1 MYSLNVCIFFIIF
14 RIGPSYLKV
23 MNLSKKKKRKRKA
36 EGSAEL
42 PEQKRLTFSGVFPS
56 NSVNAENNFSRDCLL
71 SNDASVSNDKFILS
85 DTLKRNENVS
95 NANDKMDLDLTNN
108 DISSNFGEVD
118 SHASLDR
125 ETISNNDIVS
135 SNFTEIDSHASLEK
149 EINISCS
156 KEKIKQ
162 GDYVKE
168 LDVSG
173 KDGESSVIFSNVC
186 MKDKDKIDQVF
197 EKGIE
202 TDSNVD
208 AFEKDAESSVTFSN
222 VCMKDKNK
230 IDLIFEKGSEAD
242 NNEMEI
248 NEVNVSMKD
257 RVKIGQ
263 AFEKVSET
271 GNNVGA
277 FEKDGES
284 SVTFSNLYMKDK
296 NKIDH
301 VFEKENGADNNETEI
316 NEVNICMIDKQN
328 KIDQI
333 FEKEREI
340 DNNEIEI
347 NEVNDNENGYNV
359 KENIIDVENVNDNE
373 IDVENINEESVRSN
387 NDGDTNEVIIEDEK
401 SDVNVEDLGSGVDD
415 DNEEYESTDESIPVV
430 CEDSSEG
437 SLDVYSCS
445 PTEHQ
450 NDKDLSIEAENVI
463 SKPSK
468 VQDEEVTLVRV
479 MKKEKKPLAVIDL
492 LSDEEDNGAFR
503 IHKSGNNTQ
512 NGKNMF
518 EDSDE
523 EIQVLDEVAG
533 TASNKE
539 LSQRSVSAIK
549 LESGKLKTES
559 SNVQTQF
566 KPQMKYPDTFRKDMI
581 CISRPFINLLP
592 LHCQPAKEAYV
603 LYTEKSSQPRSS
615 QPRSNRL
622 WNSYKDLQEYQRQR
636 REKQR
641 ESKRNYFASRSSGSF
656 RDQNDTFSNQISPF
670 STPEYSRD
678 FGNDRNHNYP
688 ARPSRSFYQLANSER
703 EGGGLLPTPGN
714 FNSPNQLP
722 FSMNVHNLQNLSTT
736 NPTAFINEFQKNVY
750 SVATN
755 MISTMLNQHLNPIN
769 SQPAYPPAFNNSNFM
784 NFNPHPNNNF
794 SGPPAMPDPMAYN
807 SSDRNDF
814 QPVRFPPEPSFFGE
828 RHPASMNES
837 PFMMENNWKQNNNFP
852 QRNFTP
858 RGPSFPCKYRAVR
871 RKRNWNDVKA
881 AVEGANLS
889 DSGSDIEEVP
899 INLNRFLYSN
909 DIKPLI
915 DPGKK
920 LPVGKSNF
928 INFYSF

>member
-1 MYSLNVCIFFIIF
+1 
-14 RIGPSYLKV
+14 
-23 MNLSKKKKRKRKA
+23 MNLTKKKKRKRKA
-36 EGSAEL
+36 ERSAEL

-56 NSVNAENNFSRDCLL
+56 HSVNTENFSRDCLL
-71 SNDASVSNDKFILS
+71 SNDASASNDKFISS
-85 DTLKRNENVS
+85 DALKRDENIT

-108 DISSNFGEVD
+108 DISSNFGV
-118 SHASLDR
+118 AGSLDR

-135 SNFTEIDSHASLEK
+135 SNFTEIDSHPSLEK
-149 EINISCS
+149 EVNMSCS
-156 KEKIKQ
+156 KEQIKQ
-162 GDYVKE
+162 DDYVKE
-168 LDVSG
+168 LGVSG
-173 KDGESSVIFSNVC
+173 KDDESPVTFSNLC
-186 MKDKDKIDQVF
+186 MKDNAKIDQVF

-202 TDSNVD
+202 TNRNVD
-208 AFEKDAESSVTFSN
+208 AFGKDAKSSIAFSN
-222 VCMKDKNK
+222 ASMKDKNK
-230 IDLIFEKGSEAD
+230 IDQVFEKRTEADSNAMEIKEDNVCVKDKQNKIDQVFEKGGEAD

-248 NEVNVSMKD
+248 NEVNVC
-257 RVKIGQ
+257 
-263 AFEKVSET
+263 
-271 GNNVGA
+271 
-277 FEKDGES
+277 
-284 SVTFSNLYMKDK
+284 MKDK
-296 NKIDH
+296 QNIIDQ
-301 VFEKENGADNNETEI
+301 VFEKEG
-316 NEVNICMIDKQN
+316 
-328 KIDQI
+328 
-333 FEKEREI
+333 EI

-347 NEVNDNENGYNV
+347 NEVDEKGYNAINI
-359 KENIIDVENVNDNE
+359 KENIIDVENVNNNE
-373 IDVENINEESVRSN
+373 IDVENINNDAEESVRSN
-387 NDGDTNEVIIEDEK
+387 IDGDTSEVIIEEEK
-401 SDVNVEDLGSGVDD
+401 SDINVEDLGSGYE

-430 CEDSSEG
+430 CEGSSEG

-445 PTEHQ
+445 PTDHQ
-450 NDKDLSIEAENVI
+450 NDKDLNIETENII

-468 VQDEEVTLVRV
+468 IQDEEVTLVRV

-492 LSDEEDNGAFR
+492 LSDEEDDGAFR
-503 IHKSGNNTQ
+503 NRKSGNIERALSESNDKNT
-512 NGKNMF
+512 F

-539 LSQRSVSAIK
+539 SSQRSVSAIK
-549 LESGKLKTES
+549 LESKKLKTES
-559 SNVQTQF
+559 PNVQTQF
-566 KPQMKYPDTFRKDMI
+566 RPQMKYPDAFKKDMI

-603 LYTEKSSQPRSS
+603 LYTEKSSQPRSG

-641 ESKRNYFASRSSGSF
+641 EKQRNSFAFRSSGSF

-678 FGNDRNHNYP
+678 FGIDRNHNYP
-688 ARPSRSFYQLANSER
+688 TPTSRNVYQPMNSER
-703 EGGGLLPTPGN
+703 GGGLLPTPGN

-722 FSMNVHNLQNLSTT
+722 FSMNVPNLQNLSAT

-769 SQPAYPPAFNNSNFM
+769 SQSPFPPAFNN
-784 NFNPHPNNNF
+784 NNF
-794 SGPPAMPDPMAYN
+794 SVPPATPNTMAYN

-814 QPVRFPPEPSFFGE
+814 NPVRFPPEPSFFGE

-837 PFMMENNWKQNNNFP
+837 PFMMENNWKQPNNFP
-852 QRNFTP
+852 QRNFPP

-871 RKRNWNDVKA
+871 RKRDWNDVKA

-915 DPGKK
+915 DPGTK

-928 INFYSF
+928 INVYSD